1 MSGSC
6 SPRLRTD
13 RRQIPLKHTKPSP
26 GAPPWPTQLEAGWQG
41 TGRPPEAR
49 GGAAGQRQLPQKH
62 PQSGRKAVKQSSP
75 GMPSWQPARGA
86 ELDGVSAALRSPLKK
101 SVCTKGSP
109 ESKRTAAKSRLGS
122 TERLHSQ
129 PTLSAARA
137 EKGRPFFL
145 PVIMIYFCVYSFFT
159 QLSSVNSF

>member
-13 RRQIPLKHTKPSP
+13 RRQIPLKHTKALTRGTSVAHST
-26 GAPPWPTQLEAGWQG
+26 GGRVAGHRE
-41 TGRPPEAR
+41 TSRSKGRSCRTKTA
-49 GGAAGQRQLPQKH
+49 PQKH

-75 GMPSWQPARGA
+75 GMPSWQPDRGA
-86 ELDGVSAALRSPLKK
+86 ELDGVSAALRSPLKR